1 MKKRSRDDPED
12 YKNEAQA
19 KGAAAVDVAVPSHCL
34 DHSSLTEPIKDALG
48 EEAPPTRL
56 SDEQVKHFED
66 HGWVAGVPVLS
77 AEAVAKLRA
86 DTDAIAA
93 GHEARGLLYEFHSNQ
108 SGDPSNVLLHALGQW
123 RMTPAFHALAYHPPI
138 VAAASQL
145 LNNRP
150 IRLFH
155 DQLFC
160 KPAKVGGGVAWH
172 QDYSYW
178 TRTVPMQHITVH
190 IALDEQTAEN
200 GPLSFISGSH
210 KWKRADGKD
219 GPLPITDANF
229 GDMESI
235 YSVLSEEQRKA
246 FDTPTSLRLK
256 PGEAS
261 FHHGLTV
268 HGSQPNRSDN
278 QRRATVLNYFV
289 DGTRSATDE
298 PLLSGVPAVPSGQR
312 ICGRFFPR
320 VFGEA
325 V

>member
-1 MKKRSRDDPED
+1 M
-12 YKNEAQA
+12 
-19 KGAAAVDVAVPSHCL
+19 
-34 DHSSLTEPIKDALG
+34 
-48 EEAPPTRL
+48 
-56 SDEQVKHFED
+56 
-66 HGWVAGVPVLS
+66 
-77 AEAVAKLRA
+77 RA

-123 RMTPAFHALAYHPPI
+123 RMTPAFHALVDHPPI

-160 KPAKVGGGVAWH
+160 KPARVGGGVAWH

-210 KWKRADGKD
+210 KWKRLDGKD
-219 GPLPITDANF
+219 GLLPITDAN
-229 GDMESI
+229 
-235 YSVLSEEQRKA
+235 SETWSRFTA
-246 FDTPTSLRLK
+246 CSRRSSAK
-256 PGEAS
+256 PLTHRRRYAS
-261 FHHGLTV
+261 
-268 HGSQPNRSDN
+268 SRE
-278 QRRATVLNYFV
+278 RR
-289 DGTRSATDE
+289 
-298 PLLSGVPAVPSGQR
+298 
-312 ICGRFFPR
+312 RFTT
-320 VFGEA
+320 A
-325 V
+325 